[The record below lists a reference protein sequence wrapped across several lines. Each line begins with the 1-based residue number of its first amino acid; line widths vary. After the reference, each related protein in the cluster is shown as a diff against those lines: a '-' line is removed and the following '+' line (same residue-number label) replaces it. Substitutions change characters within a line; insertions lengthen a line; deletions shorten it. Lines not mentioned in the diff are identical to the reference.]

1 MPLTISSLTAADYR
15 AMADA
20 ARRATN
26 LGRVSGEAVVDL
38 GRTNLRVRF
47 SGGTYIARAGGITA
61 SCTAGPVLAMR
72 AWATKAEEEAQR
84 LEAAS

>member
-1 MPLTISSLTAADYR
+1 MALTASDYR

-47 SGGTYIARAGGITA
+47 SGGTYLARAAGITA
-61 SCTAGPVLAMR
+61 SCTAGPVLAIR
-72 AWATKAEEEAQR
+72 AWAAKADAEALR
-84 LEAAS
+84 LEAAP